1 MVPGTPPGSETQNA
15 RDVPFLLSEI
25 KIKGTVPLFLSFIFR
40 CQVRDGEGQGQDTE
54 IDNFFFFLVERKVC
68 FILEA
73 GNLGAGSYP
82 KADSP
87 PPATPSDEQ
96 WTRAFIDRG
105 RGLHAETAQLAL
117 AVMLTLV
124 IGGLISVILIVLSTV
139 NLQFQDQF
147 VSISLRPV
155 LGTVA
160 AYVMATVRSSCS

>member
-1 MVPGTPPGSETQNA
+1 VWSLQVWEGGREENGLRCSNVTECRVWLLAAQKPIKRPGWW
-15 RDVPFLLSEI
+15 
-25 KIKGTVPLFLSFIFR
+25 KG
-40 CQVRDGEGQGQDTE
+40 
-54 IDNFFFFLVERKVC
+54 KC

-87 PPATPSDEQ
+87 PPATLNDEQ
-96 WTRAFIDRG
+96 WTTAFTDRG

-117 AVMLTLV
+117 AVVLTLV
-124 IGGLISVILIVLSTV
+124 MGGLISVISIVLSTV
-139 NLQFQDQF
+139 NLQFQGQF